1 MEVIPGPDIEVLAT
15 STIYFPLITAFI
27 LLFFG
32 SRLENGRFG
41 SRIKGWTGWLATLAI
56 ARSFAG
62 AIVLFFEVIKRPE
75 HDREI
80 VVKVFDWIQV
90 GDLSVAFDLLIDP
103 LSALMLLVVT
113 GVGTLIHIYS
123 VGYMHG
129 DPRYSRFFAYLN
141 LFAASMLLLVL
152 ANNVVLMYVGWE
164 GVGLCSYLLIGFWF
178 EKPSASNAA
187 KKAFLVNRIGD
198 FAFLLGIFLLS
209 STVGALTLG
218 QINDAAGAMGAAT
231 ATTISLLLFAGAT
244 GKSAQIPLYIWL
256 PDAMEGPTPVSALI
270 HAATMVTA
278 GVYMVARLS
287 PVFEAGDALVVVGW
301 VGALTA
307 LWAALMAATEYDI
320 KRVLAY
326 STVSQLGYM
335 FLAHG
340 VQAYSAGIFHLVTHA
355 FFKALMFLGA
365 GAVMH
370 ALAGE
375 TDMRRMGGLRKV
387 MPITGWTFMAG
398 WLAISGVAP
407 FAGFFS
413 KDAVLAS
420 AWADGQYALWAI
432 GVVTAL
438 LTAFYMSR
446 MYFRVFEGKLKVPE
460 GVHVHDAPW
469 TMAAALIPL
478 AILAVVGGVINLP
491 GTLAL
496 EHFLD
501 PVVGASHVP
510 EGVTPW
516 ILAGVALMVAASGI
530 LIARS
535 LYMTRASNVRRAA
548 LIHTFGP
555 VVNLARNKFYVDE
568 IYGRAIVLPGKRLAT
583 FVSEVIDARVIDGF
597 LTGIGKVTA
606 GFSEGF
612 RRVQTGYVRSYALVF
627 LFGAVALLSVLVV
640 RVS

>member
-1 MEVIPGPDIEVLAT
+1 MNIATLTIVLPLVT
-15 STIYFPLITAFI
+15 SFVLM
-27 LLFFG
+27 FFG
-32 SRLENGRFG
+32 RRLDKGRE
-41 SRIKGWTGWLATLAI
+41 WTGWLATAAI
-56 ARSFAG
+56 AGSFAG
-62 AIVLFFEVIKRPE
+62 AIKLFLEVVSHDEHHRVFEM
-75 HDREI
+75 
-80 VVKVFDWIQV
+80 KVFDWISV
-90 GDLSVAFDLLIDP
+90 GSFEVSFDLLVDP
-103 LSALMLLVVT
+103 LSAVMLLVVT

-129 DPRYSRFFAYLN
+129 DERFPRFFAYLN
-141 LFAASMLLLVL
+141 LFAASMLILVL
-152 ANNVVLMYVGWE
+152 ANNVLLLYVGWE

-187 KKAFLVNRIGD
+187 KKAFIVNRIGD

-209 STVGALTLG
+209 TTVGSLTLG
-218 QINDAAGAMGAAT
+218 QINDGAGAMTAAT
-231 ATTISLLLFAGAT
+231 ATTIGLLLFAGAT
-244 GKSAQIPLYIWL
+244 GKSAQIPLYVWL

-301 VGALTA
+301 IGGLTA
-307 LWAALMAATEYDI
+307 LWAALMASTEYDI

-340 VQAYSAGIFHLVTHA
+340 VHAYSAGVFHLVTHA

-375 TDMRRMGGLRKV
+375 TDMRKMGGLRKV

-398 WLAISGVAP
+398 WLAICGIAP

-413 KDAVLAS
+413 KDAILAS
-420 AWADGQYALWAI
+420 AWSEGQYVLWAI
-432 GVVTAL
+432 GALTAL

-460 GVHVHDAPW
+460 GVHAHDVPW
-469 TMAAALIPL
+469 TMAAALVPL
-478 AILAVVGGVINLP
+478 AGLAIVGGMINLP
-491 GTLAL
+491 GTLTL
-496 EHFLD
+496 EHFLE
-501 PVVGASHVP
+501 PVVGESHVP
-510 EGVTPW
+510 EGLTPW
-516 ILAGVALMVAASGI
+516 ILAGVALLVAATGI
-530 LIARS
+530 LLARA
-535 LYMTRASNVRRAA
+535 LYTTRASSVRRRA
-548 LIHTFGP
+548 IYTTFRP
-555 VVNLARNKFYVDE
+555 LVDAARNKFYVDE
-568 IYGRAIVLPGKRLAT
+568 IYGKTIVLPGKRLAA
-583 FVSEVIDARVIDGF
+583 FASDVIDARVIDGF
-597 LTGIGKVTA
+597 LTGIGRVTA

-627 LFGAVALLSVLVV
+627 LFGVVALLSVLVV